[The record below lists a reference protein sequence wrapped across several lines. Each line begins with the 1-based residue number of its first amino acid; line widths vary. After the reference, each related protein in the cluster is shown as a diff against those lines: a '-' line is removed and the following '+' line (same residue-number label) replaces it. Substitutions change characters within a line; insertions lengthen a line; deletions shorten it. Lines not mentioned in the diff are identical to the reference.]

1 RLPIVAPEREQY
13 SAPPDVDILVGMQ
26 LRGWGPT
33 QACRIVIILLV
44 VQHLGLGQVLAFAP
58 TTTAGFTSAG
68 HRQAPAPPD
77 STNPLAR
84 PYDAGCRSSAV
95 LGEHGSRAIPP
106 DPAPLPRRLPRAPPA
121 A

>member
-1 RLPIVAPEREQY
+1 
-13 SAPPDVDILVGMQ
+13 MQ
-26 LRGWGPT
+26 LRGWGLT
-33 QACRIVIILLV
+33 RASRIVIILLV

-58 TTTAGFTSAG
+58 APTTGSTLAGPS
-68 HRQAPAPPD
+68 QAIAALD
-77 STNPLAR
+77 TVVPLAI
-84 PYDAGCRSSAV
+84 PLDASCHSSAV